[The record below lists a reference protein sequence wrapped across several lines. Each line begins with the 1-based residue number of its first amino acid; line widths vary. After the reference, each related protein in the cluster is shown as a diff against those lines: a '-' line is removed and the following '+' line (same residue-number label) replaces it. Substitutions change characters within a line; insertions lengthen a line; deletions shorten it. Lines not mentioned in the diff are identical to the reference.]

1 MYKKIFANFACGTAG
16 IITGILLIILVLGL
30 SFALVGGFT
39 WVVLW
44 IFGVSSA
51 FAWSKVIWVW
61 LILLAWNIITGTK
74 VEKS

>member
-1 MYKKIFANFACGTAG
+1 MYKKILANLTSGITG
-16 IITGILLIILVLGL
+16 IIIGILLIILVLGL
-30 SFALVGGFT
+30 NFALVGGFT

-51 FAWSKVIWVW
+51 FTWSKIIWVW
-61 LILLAWNIITGTK
+61 LIVFAWNIITGIK